1 MYSTFISVKAI
12 NRLNFNF
19 NKLLEIKN
27 KSIVS
32 QIKTHANISMHSI
45 RMGLKP
51 SSSPNIINARP
62 SMPIIIIITE
72 ETVLRLRL
80 RAFSIKWRLVTD
92 TEKESDTEKEH
103 TQHNFVPNGANK
115 KCTVCQKEFEYTEE
129 ENFNDWMNGIKDSKS
144 DEYCY
149 SLF

>member
-1 MYSTFISVKAI
+1 MRNNQICMYSTFISVKAI

-62 SMPIIIIITE
+62 SMPIIIIYESKSGARGIHLCYFRDVNTTFDPSKFFDTYPVIE
-72 ETVLRLRL
+72 ADGKE
-80 RAFSIKWRLVTD
+80 VTD
-92 TEKESDTEKEH
+92 GSVPIIEVTESRIY
-103 TQHNFVPNGANK
+103 
-115 KCTVCQKEFEYTEE
+115 TVVYKMQ
-129 ENFNDWMNGIKDSKS
+129 
-144 DEYCY
+144 
-149 SLF
+149 